1 MMTSKKKTT
10 RFVRPLSKGQITIPI
25 EFRRQLGISEE
36 TILGVTLREDKIEIS
51 PLRPLNT
58 ARSLREYSDVEIRR
72 FLKEDRIDAKTAS
85 RVRRLLGK
93 RLAS

>member
-36 TILGVTLREDKIEIS
+36 TILGVTLREDKIEITPQDS
-51 PLRPLNT
+51 TFVVSKRDT
-58 ARSLREYSDVEIRR
+58 IV
-72 FLKEDRIDAKTAS
+72 KEAFI
-85 RVRRLLGK
+85 
-93 RLAS
+93 